1 MKQSKNAVWSVP
13 ELRLVVF
20 TQKARCWV
28 DIGKCGA
35 KSERRPSHVAQIQEL
50 KSQASQSVVTCSV
63 KEEG

>member
-1 MKQSKNAVWSVP
+1 M
-13 ELRLVVF
+13 VF

-28 DIGKCGA
+28 DMAKCGA
-35 KSERRPSHVAQIQEL
+35 KLECRLSHVAEIQEL